1 MEPVWSG
8 ILTCDYERTRPDASR
23 LEWDL
28 YTRSLIRWPAV
39 LMGEHV
45 PYGRLRRPG
54 IVDILQKQH
63 EYLTAKWHELLAS
76 PAYTAALKASTGRD
90 RAECATALNSCGTG
104 TASAMRPA
112 LRKATAL
119 FLRVNSTHIVNWLL
133 PEDRWEKLASQLL
146 GTKADAQMC
155 LSALQLPDSPG
166 HILAA
171 HDHAGSAAARSRACE
186 RRDAW
191 RLALLLAAGD
201 GPELAEVR
209 ALTMTLGW
217 AATSEERRKEL
228 RTRYLATV
236 EAWCTAA
243 DRDPARITA
252 AELLRPDPATC

>member
-1 MEPVWSG
+1 MEPVWNG

-39 LMGEHV
+39 LMGEPV

-54 IVDILQKQH
+54 IVDVLQAQH

-76 PAYTAALKASTGRD
+76 PAYTADLMASTGRD
-90 RAECATALNSCGTG
+90 RAECAAALNSCGTG
-104 TASAMRPA
+104 TPSMTRPA
-112 LRKATAL
+112 LRRATAL
-119 FLRVNSTHIVNWLL
+119 FLRVNSAHIVNWLL
-133 PEDRWEKLASQLL
+133 PEDRWEKLATQLL
-146 GTKADAQMC
+146 GTRADAQTC

-171 HDHAGSAAARSRACE
+171 HDHSGSAGPRARACE

-201 GPELAEVR
+201 GSEINEAR
-209 ALTMTLGW
+209 ALTMALGW
-217 AATSEERRKEL
+217 AATSEERRQEL
-228 RTRYLATV
+228 RSRYLATV
-236 EAWCTAA
+236 ETWCTAA
-243 DRDPARITA
+243 GRDPARITA
-252 AELLRPDPATC
+252 AELLRQDPATC